1 MTVAVTII
9 FIDQLTKFMAES
21 FLTPYQPVTVIPSV
35 LNFTLAFNDRAAF
48 SLGGGSTWVFTITST
63 LAALALLYFVP
74 KFRTKSWL
82 VLGGLA
88 IGGVVGNLID
98 RLTKS
103 PGFPGGYVTDFIQVP
118 FNFPVFNLADSAIC
132 IAAFWIALR
141 VIRGERIGGKK

>member
-1 MTVAVTII
+1 LTVAVTII

-103 PGFPGGYVTDFIQVP
+103 PGFPGGYVTDYIQVP

>member
-103 PGFPGGYVTDFIQVP
+103 PGFPGGYVTDYIQVP